1 MEGRLIVRIVCGK
14 EVGTAFYVAPDLLL
28 TAYHTV
34 ACYSDDAEN
43 IVKDSTDG
51 DLHFEV
57 IRNIEEFDIS
67 ILKVSARSEKDFYG
81 LQAHHLRIDE
91 DVESFGYPDKNS
103 DGGLRLYGKI
113 NQKVYGKPANYQL
126 CPKDI
131 SDLYD
136 YQGMSGAPILIRD
149 KVVGIVIEQTGNHL
163 SFVSVEIISSVLTEI
178 KIEKEESINSIPA
191 SIGKD
196 VEKSQ
201 PNYSVF
207 ESLDTVLSNDKSH
220 WILLY
225 GSPGCGKT
233 TVAGGF
239 ESRTDRVK
247 ILGRFFFKVP
257 NDDMSRAIR
266 CSEGYFVD
274 WIETVFVATSCVD
287 VKKMTPEEKKKK
299 CLRLV

>member
-113 NQKVYGKPANYQL
+113 N
-126 CPKDI
+126 
-131 SDLYD
+131 
-136 YQGMSGAPILIRD
+136 
-149 KVVGIVIEQTGNHL
+149 
-163 SFVSVEIISSVLTEI
+163 
-178 KIEKEESINSIPA
+178 
-191 SIGKD
+191 
-196 VEKSQ
+196 
-201 PNYSVF
+201 
-207 ESLDTVLSNDKSH
+207 
-220 WILLY
+220 
-225 GSPGCGKT
+225 
-233 TVAGGF
+233 
-239 ESRTDRVK
+239 
-247 ILGRFFFKVP
+247 
-257 NDDMSRAIR
+257 
-266 CSEGYFVD
+266 
-274 WIETVFVATSCVD
+274 
-287 VKKMTPEEKKKK
+287 
-299 CLRLV
+299 